1 MKQLGILAFI
11 LTLSLLS
18 YQCDRPDVLDQEAK
32 LKIENTST
40 SYYITGV
47 HYGTVGSGSNRLS
60 SNIGPGESKIFTLD
74 IEDDNVYDIMITSDM
89 PDLDDFVANHH
100 SFYWN
105 DTYVIELTNDGWYED
120 DQW

>member
-1 MKQLGILAFI
+1 MKRLNIIAVI

-18 YQCDRPDVLDQEAK
+18 YQCDKPDVLDQEAK

-40 SYYITGV
+40 SYNITGV

-105 DTYVIELTNDGWYED
+105 DTYVIELTNNGWYED
-120 DQW
+120 D